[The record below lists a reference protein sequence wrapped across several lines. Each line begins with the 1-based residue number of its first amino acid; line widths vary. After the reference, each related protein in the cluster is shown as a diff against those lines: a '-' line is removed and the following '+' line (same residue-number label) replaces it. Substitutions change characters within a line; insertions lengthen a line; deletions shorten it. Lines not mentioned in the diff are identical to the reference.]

1 MESTVRF
8 FLFFRGSGYV
18 NVTEVDFLFYWF
30 VEAKDVGPNAP
41 VVLWSNGGPGCTSME
56 GATTEIGPLLL
67 KGVKTGAGY
76 TGETWRNMSFQR
88 TEV

>member
-18 NVTEVDFLFYWF
+18 NVTEVDFLYWF